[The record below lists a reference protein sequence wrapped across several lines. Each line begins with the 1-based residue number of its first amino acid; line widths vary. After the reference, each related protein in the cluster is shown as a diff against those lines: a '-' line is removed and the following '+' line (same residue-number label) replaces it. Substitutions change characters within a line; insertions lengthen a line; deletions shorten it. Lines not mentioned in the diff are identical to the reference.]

1 MSIVLEQLTKQYGSQ
16 VAVDRVSL
24 EVSDGELF
32 VLLGTSGC
40 GKSTILRLIA
50 GLTPPTA
57 GRILLHG
64 RDVTALSPQQRG
76 IGFVFQN
83 YSIFRHMDVAEN
95 IEFGLKIRK
104 VPPAKRAERREELLD
119 LVGLAGLGNRRADQ
133 LSGGQQQRVALAR
146 ALAYEPAVLLLDEPF
161 GALDA
166 KIRTQLRRSLK
177 EIQKRLG
184 VTTILVTHD
193 QEEAFELADR
203 LAVMSAGRLL
213 EIGPPEQLYQHPQTE
228 FVATFL
234 GAGTILAGR
243 AQAGA
248 VQLGPLRLLI
258 PPERPQEDGVRVQV
272 LIRPEQVVLNG
283 EAPPAGAPM
292 VGQGTVVEQN
302 FFGAL
307 RRVRLR
313 LPRVPAT
320 RQIAPM
326 VPFGEEGLLIDAVVP
341 AEAPLPSHALWVG
354 LRRWHILAPPP
365 LRLLVYDT
373 SDGPTTP
380 LTVTRHLAN
389 RLRALVTILG
399 VASDPAAAEALS
411 EQMKRRQQ
419 EAGLQQA
426 ELRIRYGN
434 PVEQI
439 AIEKHEMLY
448 EFLLL
453 AAEDQSGTFSGR
465 LGSTVSALLETA
477 DLPVLVTKTTQT
489 RAERILICTA
499 VGEPGKQDVQVGGR
513 LARSLG
519 ATVTVLHVTRGARET
534 GRLAQIHLERA
545 LATLRALEVAAEIK
559 VRTASTATE
568 GILAEAHT
576 GAYGLIVV
584 GHHGPHARS
593 IFGRDDVTLQVLANA
608 NVPVLVVPANLI

>member
-365 LRLLVYDT
+365 LRLLVYNT